1 MWFGLVAG
9 SVLFFFFCKNRKL
22 FFFYIVDRD
31 INQSTIPI
39 NLKAG
44 FRLIRLERKIETE
57 TETEITSIFLSN
69 TLLFFSVN
77 ACCEL
82 RMFRG
87 ASSACLERY
96 IYRDTIR
103 YDTVFFF
110 GLLVREMG

>member
-1 MWFGLVAG
+1 MCGGFGLVWFGLVAG
-9 SVLFFFFCKNRKL
+9 SVLFS
-22 FFFYIVDRD
+22 YIVDRD

-103 YDTVFFF
+103 YRFFF
-110 GLLVREMG
+110 GLLEREMG